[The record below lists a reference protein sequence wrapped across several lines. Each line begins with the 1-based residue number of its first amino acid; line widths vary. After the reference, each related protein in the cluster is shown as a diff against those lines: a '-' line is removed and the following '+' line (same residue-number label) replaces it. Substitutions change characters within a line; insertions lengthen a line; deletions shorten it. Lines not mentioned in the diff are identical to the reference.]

1 MLVKGAERRGLT
13 ATANSPGT
21 DRPVGPL
28 LRAAQA
34 YQRAMDRLSEWLGIA
49 AQYLVPVLVIIGFG
63 NVVLRYVGELVGAR
77 LTTNEVIEAQWYVYG
92 LIFLLALPYVL
103 KHQINVRVDFLY
115 TKMSLHRKAWIDLI
129 GHFVGLIPF
138 ALLGIYI
145 SYPAARSS
153 WRARETSPEG
163 GLPYYPI
170 KTLIAVIMGILLL
183 QALAEVVKLIII
195 LRGHEELV
203 EIEEHEE
210 PLRIE

>member
-1 MLVKGAERRGLT
+1 MT
-13 ATANSPGT
+13 ATANSSRT
-21 DRPVGPL
+21 RPFGPL
-28 LRAAQA
+28 LRAAQGF
-34 YQRAMDRLSEWLGIA
+34 QRAMDRFSEWLGIA
-49 AQYLVPVLVIIGFG
+49 ALYLVPVLVLIGFG
-63 NVVLRYVGELVGAR
+63 NVILRYVGELVGAR

-92 LIFLLALPYVL
+92 LIFLFALPYVL
-103 KHQINVRVDFLY
+103 KHQINVRVDFWY
-115 TKMSLHRKAWIDLI
+115 TKQSLHRRAWIDLI

-138 ALLGIYI
+138 ALLGVYI
-145 SYPAARSS
+145 SYPAARTS

-163 GLPYYPI
+163 GLAYYPI
-170 KTLIAVIMGILLL
+170 KTLILVVMVILVL